1 MTNMLMAD
9 ARFTAALSPQVQ
21 DQLLYGS
28 AGSAARQVQEASQV
42 LSSST
47 NREQIEASM
56 RFARQNTARAYDKAI
71 NDLSRLV
78 MATVTMRQFGA
89 PPAALQL
96 TGGNALSPEL
106 ARKARAGA
114 PEGGA
119 RWQDYAHKGAGDC
132 SYFGSWIYDQT
143 ACSEQNIATL
153 IFAFDL
159 YKSCWEGAQSLL
171 RTNPDTFGIID
182 FVDYIENPSV
192 LDERC
197 THPDIARAD
206 QASLAR
212 KVTWRGYARALW
224 YRQACRFTSGAFW
237 ALNVRTG
244 FLYGIGMGERT
255 AQSHGFP
262 VGEPWENAAG
272 EELWAWGPDKVKEQI
287 AYWWQATT
295 AIPDQRSRN
304 TGTRLLFMPLSTQSF
319 LSATRDP
326 GLDAAWVWG
335 AEGNLINEQTRAEL
349 RRGQQRRSARVRART
364 SNRMGFYQAQA
375 MFDAVGGGRVQAS
388 RDAKQAAP
396 GTFLPEHSMLPILEQ
411 AAVFSTRGAA
421 LVPVRNVLERGD
433 DWWSMPTGDL
443 LVEHTKVWL
452 REVAELDP
460 VDHLMRANLIYLDYL
475 KRFEVFVPL
484 AQFDAERQALLI
496 DTRQVVEQ
504 NGVAGVYWIEAAQ
517 MTLKEVDEQLRE
529 LRKIQVTKRTG
540 AIMGAVAGVATAVLG
555 ATAVLNVVPVAGW
568 IAYAV
573 VVVLMAIAVFF
584 AWLFGGRLQ
593 GCPKAPRPMVMRTVD
608 DPECSTD
615 IATSER
621 TLDQAWQNQ
630 VNAGLKVGINFV
642 LPKGGFMP
650 PAPAGDTDWQFPGLP
665 PLEPEPEGWSL
676 GAKVALG
683 VAALG
688 AAALLLNR

>member
-1 MTNMLMAD
+1 MTNMLRPA
-9 ARFTAALSPQVQ
+9 AQFTAKLQVVDRPGARTTVSGALTSSVMQEQVKE
-21 DQLLYGS
+21 S
-28 AGSAARQVQEASQV
+28 
-42 LSSST
+42 
-47 NREQIEASM
+47 IK
-56 RFARQNTARAYDKAI
+56 FARQNGARVYNKAI

-106 ARKARAGA
+106 AAKARAGA

-143 ACSEQNIATL
+143 SCSERNIATL
-153 IFAFDL
+153 IFAFDVYTL
-159 YKSCWEGAQSLL
+159 CWEGANSLL

-182 FVDYIENPSV
+182 FVDYFENPSV
-192 LDERC
+192 LDDRC
-197 THPDIARAD
+197 THPDISRAD

-244 FLYGIGMGERT
+244 FLYGIGMSERT

-262 VGEPWENAAG
+262 VGDPWENAAG

-295 AIPDQRSRN
+295 AVPDRRSRN

-349 RRGQQRRSARVRART
+349 RRRQQRASARKRGRPANRA
-364 SNRMGFYQAQA
+364 GFYQAQA

-396 GTFLPEHSMLPILEQ
+396 GTFLPEHSMLSILEQ
-411 AAVFSTRGAA
+411 AAIFSTRGAA
-421 LVPVRNVLERGD
+421 LVPVRDVLERGD
-433 DWWSMPTGDL
+433 AWWAMPTGDL

-460 VDHLMRANLIYLDYL
+460 VDHLTRANLIYLDYL
-475 KRFEVFVPL
+475 KRFVVFVPL

-529 LRKIQVTKRTG
+529 LRKIQVTKTTG
-540 AIMGAVAGVATAVLG
+540 YIMGSIAGAATAVVGGGVVAAILG
-555 ATAVLNVVPVAGW
+555 GSAVLNVVPVAGW

-573 VVVLMAIAVFF
+573 VVVLAALAVFF
-584 AWLFGGRLQ
+584 AWIFGGRLR
-593 GCPKAPRPMVMRTVD
+593 GCPKAPRPMLMRTVD
-608 DPECSTD
+608 DPECNTD

-621 TLDQAWQNQ
+621 TLDQAWQAQ
-630 VNAGLKVGINFV
+630 VNKGLKVGINFV

-650 PAPAGDTDWQFPGLP
+650 PKPAGDTDWQFPGLP
-665 PLEPEPEGWSL
+665 PLEPEQPEGWSL

-688 AAALLLNR
+688 AAALLLKR